1 MRYTMLSSSK
11 KLLKWRSGQKLS
23 ILRLHRHRRSCRIST
38 ITESMVQMPI
48 MGRTKSVCLT
58 GEENMLKVFLAEDEF
73 IIREGI
79 KNNIDWQA
87 HGYEFCGEASD
98 GELAFP
104 LIQKTRPDI
113 LITDIKM
120 PFVDGLALSRLVK
133 KELPETEIIILS
145 GYEEF
150 DYAKEAIQIGVA
162 RYLLK
167 PINGETLLQEI
178 DSVAEIILGKQKEKE
193 IREKYQKEMEE
204 NSLRDQMDLFQ
215 HLVTGD
221 CSMEEL
227 LSVADKLDLKIM
239 APWYSIVLLKIQSM
253 KHDYEEYSGSIVVVD
268 ERIAKLAEPEH
279 VLVFDRALEGRAFLF
294 KADSEEELL
303 AYQKEYL
310 GDVKEVLSGY
320 ANLRYFGGI
329 GTPVNRLREIP
340 ASFED
345 ASHAFAHRY
354 LVAESCILDSSL
366 LMQEGAAEQ
375 EDFRISAVNPE
386 QIDRAKMQEF
396 LRTGDLDEV
405 IYFVDEFF
413 GKLDGGAMKSRI
425 FRQYITMDAYFSI
438 ADFLKGLG
446 LQKDEIEAP
455 DQDSSILQDEK
466 SAMDYIVRI
475 MNKALVLREKK
486 ASSRYEDVVSEV
498 IHYIEDNYAQE
509 ELSLNLLASHVNF
522 SPNHLSMIFSQ
533 QTGQTLIRYLTDYR
547 MNRAKELL
555 RCSSKK
561 SSVISMEVGYKD
573 PHYFSYLFKKTQG
586 MTPTQYRGGRA
597 AEGEDL

>member
-1 MRYTMLSSSK
+1 
-11 KLLKWRSGQKLS
+11 
-23 ILRLHRHRRSCRIST
+23 
-38 ITESMVQMPI
+38 
-48 MGRTKSVCLT
+48 
-58 GEENMLKVFLAEDEF
+58 MLKVFLAEDEF

-279 VLVFDRALEGRAFLF
+279 VLIFDRALEGRAFLF
-294 KADSEEELL
+294 KADSEDELL

-310 GDVKEVLSGY
+310 GDVKEVLSSY
-320 ANLRYFGGI
+320 MNLRYFGGI

-366 LMQEGAAEQ
+366 LMQEGAAEH

-405 IYFVDEFF
+405 VYFVDEFF

-438 ADFLKGLG
+438 VDFLKGLG

>member
-1 MRYTMLSSSK
+1 
-11 KLLKWRSGQKLS
+11 
-23 ILRLHRHRRSCRIST
+23 
-38 ITESMVQMPI
+38 
-48 MGRTKSVCLT
+48 
-58 GEENMLKVFLAEDEF
+58 MLKVFLAEDEF

-178 DSVAEIILGKQKEKE
+178 DSVAEIILDKQKEKE
-193 IREKYQKEMEE
+193 IREKYQREMEE

-279 VLVFDRALEGRAFLF
+279 VLIFDRALEGRAFLF
-294 KADSEEELL
+294 KADSEDELL

-354 LVAESCILDSSL
+354 LVAESCILDSRL

-405 IYFVDEFF
+405 VYFVDEFF

-438 ADFLKGLG
+438 VDFLKGLG

-475 MNKALVLREKK
+475 MDKALVLREKK

-498 IHYIEDNYAQE
+498 IHYIENNYAQE

>member
-1 MRYTMLSSSK
+1 
-11 KLLKWRSGQKLS
+11 
-23 ILRLHRHRRSCRIST
+23 
-38 ITESMVQMPI
+38 
-48 MGRTKSVCLT
+48 
-58 GEENMLKVFLAEDEF
+58 MLKVFLAEDEF

-279 VLVFDRALEGRAFLF
+279 VLIFDRALEGRAFLF
-294 KADSEEELL
+294 KADSEDELL

-320 ANLRYFGGI
+320 VNLRYFGGI

-354 LVAESCILDSSL
+354 LVAESCILDSRL

-375 EDFRISAVNPE
+375 EDFRISAVNLE
-386 QIDRAKMQEF
+386 QIDRTKMQEF

-405 IYFVDEFF
+405 VYFVDEFF

-438 ADFLKGLG
+438 VDFLKGLG

-466 SAMDYIVRI
+466 SAMDYIIRI
-475 MNKALVLREKK
+475 MDKALVLREKK

-498 IHYIEDNYAQE
+498 IHYIENNYAQE

>member
-1 MRYTMLSSSK
+1 
-11 KLLKWRSGQKLS
+11 
-23 ILRLHRHRRSCRIST
+23 
-38 ITESMVQMPI
+38 

-87 HGYEFCGEASD
+87 YGYEFCGEASD

-253 KHDYEEYSGSIVVVD
+253 KHDYEEYSGSIVAVD

-279 VLVFDRALEGRAFLF
+279 VLIFDRALEGRAFLF

-366 LMQEGAAEQ
+366 LMQEGAAEH

-405 IYFVDEFF
+405 VYFVDEFF

-438 ADFLKGLG
+438 VDFLKGLG

-455 DQDSSILQDEK
+455 DQDGSILQDEK

>member
-1 MRYTMLSSSK
+1 
-11 KLLKWRSGQKLS
+11 
-23 ILRLHRHRRSCRIST
+23 
-38 ITESMVQMPI
+38 

-310 GDVKEVLSGY
+310 GDMKEVLSGY

-366 LMQEGAAEQ
+366 LMQEGAAEH

-405 IYFVDEFF
+405 VYFVDEFF

-438 ADFLKGLG
+438 VDFLKGLG

-455 DQDSSILQDEK
+455 DQDGSILQDEK

>member
-1 MRYTMLSSSK
+1 
-11 KLLKWRSGQKLS
+11 
-23 ILRLHRHRRSCRIST
+23 
-38 ITESMVQMPI
+38 

-366 LMQEGAAEQ
+366 LMQEGAAEH

-386 QIDRAKMQEF
+386 QIDRTKMQEF

-405 IYFVDEFF
+405 VYFVDEFF

-438 ADFLKGLG
+438 VDFLKGLG

-475 MNKALVLREKK
+475 MEKALVLREKK

>member
-1 MRYTMLSSSK
+1 
-11 KLLKWRSGQKLS
+11 
-23 ILRLHRHRRSCRIST
+23 
-38 ITESMVQMPI
+38 

-253 KHDYEEYSGSIVVVD
+253 KHDYEEYSGSIVAVD
-268 ERIAKLAEPEH
+268 ERIVKLAEPEH

-366 LMQEGAAEQ
+366 LMQEGAAEH

-405 IYFVDEFF
+405 VYFVDEFF

-438 ADFLKGLG
+438 VDFLKGLG

>member
-1 MRYTMLSSSK
+1 
-11 KLLKWRSGQKLS
+11 
-23 ILRLHRHRRSCRIST
+23 
-38 ITESMVQMPI
+38 
-48 MGRTKSVCLT
+48 
-58 GEENMLKVFLAEDEF
+58 MLKVFLAEDEF

-87 HGYEFCGEASD
+87 YGYEFCGEASD

-268 ERIAKLAEPEH
+268 ERIVKLAEPEH
-279 VLVFDRALEGRAFLF
+279 VLIFDRALEGRAFLF

-366 LMQEGAAEQ
+366 LMQEGAAEH

-405 IYFVDEFF
+405 VYFVDEFF

-438 ADFLKGLG
+438 VDFLKGLG

-475 MNKALVLREKK
+475 MEKALVLREKR

>member
-1 MRYTMLSSSK
+1 
-11 KLLKWRSGQKLS
+11 
-23 ILRLHRHRRSCRIST
+23 
-38 ITESMVQMPI
+38 
-48 MGRTKSVCLT
+48 
-58 GEENMLKVFLAEDEF
+58 MLKVFLAEDEF

-279 VLVFDRALEGRAFLF
+279 VLIFDRALEGRAFLF

-405 IYFVDEFF
+405 VYFVDEFF

-475 MNKALVLREKK
+475 MNKALVLREKR

>member
-1 MRYTMLSSSK
+1 
-11 KLLKWRSGQKLS
+11 
-23 ILRLHRHRRSCRIST
+23 
-38 ITESMVQMPI
+38 
-48 MGRTKSVCLT
+48 
-58 GEENMLKVFLAEDEF
+58 MLKVFLAEDEF

-104 LIQKTRPDI
+104 LIQRTKPDI

-120 PFVDGLALSRLVK
+120 PFMDGLSLSRLVK
-133 KELPETEIIILS
+133 KELPDTEIIILS

-150 DYAKEAIQIGVA
+150 DYAKEAIHIGVA

-167 PINGETLLQEI
+167 PINGEALLQEV
-178 DSVAEIILGKQKEKE
+178 DSVAGVILEKQKEKE
-193 IREKYQKEMEE
+193 IREKYRKEMEE
-204 NSLRDQMDLFQ
+204 NSMRDQKDLFQ

-221 CSMEEL
+221 CSMEEFF
-227 LSVADKLDLKIM
+227 SISDKLGLKIM

-253 KHDYEEYSGSIVVVD
+253 KHDYEEYSGSIVAVD
-268 ERIAKLAEPEH
+268 QKIAELAEPEH
-279 VLVFDRALEGRAFLF
+279 VLIFDRALEGKAFLL
-294 KADSEEELL
+294 KADSEEELVS
-303 AYQKEYL
+303 YQKEYL
-310 GDVKEVLSGY
+310 DSIKEVLAGY
-320 ANLRYFGGI
+320 SNLRYFGGI

-354 LVAESCILDSSL
+354 LVAESCILEGSL
-366 LMQEGAAEQ
+366 LSQEGAAETD
-375 EDFRISAVNPE
+375 DFKISAVNPE
-386 QIDRAKMQEF
+386 QINRAKMQEF

-405 IYFVDEFF
+405 VYFVDEFF

-438 ADFLKGLG
+438 VDFLKGLG

-466 SAMDYIVRI
+466 SAMGYIVRI
-475 MNKALVLREKK
+475 MEKALVLREKK
-486 ASSRYEDVVSEV
+486 ASSRYEDVVGKV

-509 ELSLNLLASHVNF
+509 DMSLNLLASHVNF

>member
-1 MRYTMLSSSK
+1 
-11 KLLKWRSGQKLS
+11 
-23 ILRLHRHRRSCRIST
+23 
-38 ITESMVQMPI
+38 
-48 MGRTKSVCLT
+48 
-58 GEENMLKVFLAEDEF
+58 MLKVFLAEDEF

-150 DYAKEAIQIGVA
+150 DYAKEAIRIGVA

-227 LSVADKLDLKIM
+227 LSVAGKLDLKIM

-268 ERIAKLAEPEH
+268 ERIVKLAEPEH
-279 VLVFDRALEGRAFLF
+279 VLIFDRALEGRAFLF

-366 LMQEGAAEQ
+366 LMQEGAAEH

-386 QIDRAKMQEF
+386 QIDRTKMQEF

-405 IYFVDEFF
+405 VYFVDEFF

-438 ADFLKGLG
+438 VDFLKGLG

-475 MNKALVLREKK
+475 MEKALVLREKK

>member
-1 MRYTMLSSSK
+1 
-11 KLLKWRSGQKLS
+11 
-23 ILRLHRHRRSCRIST
+23 
-38 ITESMVQMPI
+38 
-48 MGRTKSVCLT
+48 
-58 GEENMLKVFLAEDEF
+58 MLKVFLAEDEF

-120 PFVDGLALSRLVK
+120 PFVDGLALSSLVK

>member
-1 MRYTMLSSSK
+1 
-11 KLLKWRSGQKLS
+11 
-23 ILRLHRHRRSCRIST
+23 
-38 ITESMVQMPI
+38 
-48 MGRTKSVCLT
+48 
-58 GEENMLKVFLAEDEF
+58 MLKVFLAEDEF

-253 KHDYEEYSGSIVVVD
+253 KHDYEEYSGSILVVD

-279 VLVFDRALEGRAFLF
+279 VLIFDRALEGRAFLF
-294 KADSEEELL
+294 KADSEDELL

-320 ANLRYFGGI
+320 VNLRYFGGI

-366 LMQEGAAEQ
+366 LMQEGAAEN

-386 QIDRAKMQEF
+386 QIDRTKMQEF

-405 IYFVDEFF
+405 VYFVDEFF

-438 ADFLKGLG
+438 VDFLKGLG

-475 MNKALVLREKK
+475 LDKALVLREKK

-498 IHYIEDNYAQE
+498 IHYIENNYAQE

>member
-1 MRYTMLSSSK
+1 
-11 KLLKWRSGQKLS
+11 
-23 ILRLHRHRRSCRIST
+23 
-38 ITESMVQMPI
+38 

-87 HGYEFCGEASD
+87 YGYEFCGEASD

-253 KHDYEEYSGSIVVVD
+253 KHD
-268 ERIAKLAEPEH
+268 
-279 VLVFDRALEGRAFLF
+279 
-294 KADSEEELL
+294 
-303 AYQKEYL
+303 
-310 GDVKEVLSGY
+310 
-320 ANLRYFGGI
+320 
-329 GTPVNRLREIP
+329 
-340 ASFED
+340 
-345 ASHAFAHRY
+345 
-354 LVAESCILDSSL
+354 
-366 LMQEGAAEQ
+366 
-375 EDFRISAVNPE
+375 
-386 QIDRAKMQEF
+386 
-396 LRTGDLDEV
+396 
-405 IYFVDEFF
+405 
-413 GKLDGGAMKSRI
+413 
-425 FRQYITMDAYFSI
+425 
-438 ADFLKGLG
+438 
-446 LQKDEIEAP
+446 
-455 DQDSSILQDEK
+455 
-466 SAMDYIVRI
+466 
-475 MNKALVLREKK
+475 
-486 ASSRYEDVVSEV
+486 
-498 IHYIEDNYAQE
+498 
-509 ELSLNLLASHVNF
+509 
-522 SPNHLSMIFSQ
+522 
-533 QTGQTLIRYLTDYR
+533 
-547 MNRAKELL
+547 
-555 RCSSKK
+555 
-561 SSVISMEVGYKD
+561 
-573 PHYFSYLFKKTQG
+573 
-586 MTPTQYRGGRA
+586 
-597 AEGEDL
+597 

>member
-1 MRYTMLSSSK
+1 
-11 KLLKWRSGQKLS
+11 
-23 ILRLHRHRRSCRIST
+23 
-38 ITESMVQMPI
+38 
-48 MGRTKSVCLT
+48 
-58 GEENMLKVFLAEDEF
+58 MLKVFLAEDEF

-279 VLVFDRALEGRAFLF
+279 VLIFDRALEGRAFLF

-586 MTPTQYRGGRA
+586 MTPTQYRGSRA

>member
-1 MRYTMLSSSK
+1 
-11 KLLKWRSGQKLS
+11 
-23 ILRLHRHRRSCRIST
+23 
-38 ITESMVQMPI
+38 
-48 MGRTKSVCLT
+48 
-58 GEENMLKVFLAEDEF
+58 MLKVFLAEDEF

-87 HGYEFCGEASD
+87 YGYEFCGEASD

-268 ERIAKLAEPEH
+268 ERIVKLAEPEH
-279 VLVFDRALEGRAFLF
+279 VLIFDRALEGRAFLF

-366 LMQEGAAEQ
+366 LMQEGAAEH

-475 MNKALVLREKK
+475 MNKALVLREKR

>member
-1 MRYTMLSSSK
+1 
-11 KLLKWRSGQKLS
+11 
-23 ILRLHRHRRSCRIST
+23 
-38 ITESMVQMPI
+38 
-48 MGRTKSVCLT
+48 MGRTKSFCLT

-87 HGYEFCGEASD
+87 YGYEFCGEASD

-268 ERIAKLAEPEH
+268 ERIVKLAEPEH
-279 VLVFDRALEGRAFLF
+279 VLIFDRALEGRAFLF

-386 QIDRAKMQEF
+386 QIDRTKMQEF

-405 IYFVDEFF
+405 VYFVDEFF

-438 ADFLKGLG
+438 VDFLKGLG

-475 MNKALVLREKK
+475 MEKALVLREKK

>member
-1 MRYTMLSSSK
+1 
-11 KLLKWRSGQKLS
+11 
-23 ILRLHRHRRSCRIST
+23 
-38 ITESMVQMPI
+38 
-48 MGRTKSVCLT
+48 MGRTKSFCLT

-87 HGYEFCGEASD
+87 HDYEFCGEASD

-279 VLVFDRALEGRAFLF
+279 VLIFDRALEGRAFLF
-294 KADSEEELL
+294 KADSEDELL

-310 GDVKEVLSGY
+310 GDVKEVLSSY
-320 ANLRYFGGI
+320 VNLRYFGGI

-438 ADFLKGLG
+438 VDFLKGLG

-466 SAMDYIVRI
+466 NAMDYIVRI
-475 MNKALVLREKK
+475 MEKALVLREKK

>member
-1 MRYTMLSSSK
+1 
-11 KLLKWRSGQKLS
+11 
-23 ILRLHRHRRSCRIST
+23 
-38 ITESMVQMPI
+38 
-48 MGRTKSVCLT
+48 MGRTKSFCLT

-279 VLVFDRALEGRAFLF
+279 VLIFDRALEGRAFLF
-294 KADSEEELL
+294 KADSEDELL

-310 GDVKEVLSGY
+310 GDVKEVLSSY
-320 ANLRYFGGI
+320 VNLRYFGGI

-386 QIDRAKMQEF
+386 QIDRTKMQEF

-405 IYFVDEFF
+405 VYFVDEFF

-438 ADFLKGLG
+438 VDFLKGLG

-475 MNKALVLREKK
+475 MEKALVLREKK

-586 MTPTQYRGGRA
+586 MTPTQYRGGKA

>member
-1 MRYTMLSSSK
+1 
-11 KLLKWRSGQKLS
+11 
-23 ILRLHRHRRSCRIST
+23 
-38 ITESMVQMPI
+38 
-48 MGRTKSVCLT
+48 
-58 GEENMLKVFLAEDEF
+58 MLKVFLAEDEF

-87 HGYEFCGEASD
+87 YGYEFCGEASD

-253 KHDYEEYSGSIVVVD
+253 KHDYEEYSGSIVAVD
-268 ERIAKLAEPEH
+268 ERIVKLAEPEH
-279 VLVFDRALEGRAFLF
+279 VLIFDRALEGRAFLF
-294 KADSEEELL
+294 KADSEDELL

-310 GDVKEVLSGY
+310 GNVKEVLSGY
-320 ANLRYFGGI
+320 VNLRYFGGI

-366 LMQEGAAEQ
+366 LMQEGAAEH

-405 IYFVDEFF
+405 VYFVDEFF

-438 ADFLKGLG
+438 VDFLKGLG

-455 DQDSSILQDEK
+455 DQDGSILQDEK

>member
-1 MRYTMLSSSK
+1 
-11 KLLKWRSGQKLS
+11 
-23 ILRLHRHRRSCRIST
+23 
-38 ITESMVQMPI
+38 
-48 MGRTKSVCLT
+48 
-58 GEENMLKVFLAEDEF
+58 MLKVFLAEDEF

-253 KHDYEEYSGSIVVVD
+253 KHDYEEYSGSIVAVD
-268 ERIAKLAEPEH
+268 ERIVKLAEPEH
-279 VLVFDRALEGRAFLF
+279 VLIFDRALEGRAFLF

>member
-1 MRYTMLSSSK
+1 
-11 KLLKWRSGQKLS
+11 
-23 ILRLHRHRRSCRIST
+23 
-38 ITESMVQMPI
+38 MPI
-48 MGRTKSVCLT
+48 MGRTKSFCLT
-58 GEENMLKVFLAEDEF
+58 GEGNMLKVFLAEDEF

-268 ERIAKLAEPEH
+268 ERIVKLAEPEH
-279 VLVFDRALEGRAFLF
+279 VLIFDRALEGRAFLF
-294 KADSEEELL
+294 KADSEDELL

-310 GDVKEVLSGY
+310 GNVKEVLSGY
-320 ANLRYFGGI
+320 VNLRYFGGI

-366 LMQEGAAEQ
+366 LMQEGAAEN

-386 QIDRAKMQEF
+386 QIDRTKMQEF

-405 IYFVDEFF
+405 VYFVDEFF

-438 ADFLKGLG
+438 VDFLKGLG

-475 MNKALVLREKK
+475 MEKALVLREKK

>member
-1 MRYTMLSSSK
+1 
-11 KLLKWRSGQKLS
+11 
-23 ILRLHRHRRSCRIST
+23 
-38 ITESMVQMPI
+38 

-279 VLVFDRALEGRAFLF
+279 VIVFDRALEGRAFLF

-386 QIDRAKMQEF
+386 QIDRTKMQEF

-405 IYFVDEFF
+405 VYFVDEFF

-438 ADFLKGLG
+438 VDFLKGLG

-475 MNKALVLREKK
+475 MEKALVLREKK

>member
-1 MRYTMLSSSK
+1 
-11 KLLKWRSGQKLS
+11 
-23 ILRLHRHRRSCRIST
+23 
-38 ITESMVQMPI
+38 
-48 MGRTKSVCLT
+48 
-58 GEENMLKVFLAEDEF
+58 MLKVFLAEDEF

-178 DSVAEIILGKQKEKE
+178 DSVAEIILDKQKEKE
-193 IREKYQKEMEE
+193 IREKYQREMEE

-279 VLVFDRALEGRAFLF
+279 VLIFDRALEGRAFLF
-294 KADSEEELL
+294 KADSEDELL

-366 LMQEGAAEQ
+366 LMQEGAAEN

-386 QIDRAKMQEF
+386 QIDRTKMQEF

-405 IYFVDEFF
+405 VYFVDEFF

-438 ADFLKGLG
+438 VDFLKGLG

-466 SAMDYIVRI
+466 SAMDYIIRI
-475 MNKALVLREKK
+475 MEKALVLREKK

>member
-1 MRYTMLSSSK
+1 
-11 KLLKWRSGQKLS
+11 
-23 ILRLHRHRRSCRIST
+23 
-38 ITESMVQMPI
+38 
-48 MGRTKSVCLT
+48 MGRTKSFCLT

-167 PINGETLLQEI
+167 PVNGETLLQEI

-268 ERIAKLAEPEH
+268 ERIVKLAEPEH
-279 VLVFDRALEGRAFLF
+279 VLIFDRALEGRAFLF
-294 KADSEEELL
+294 KADSEDELL

-310 GDVKEVLSGY
+310 GDVKEVLSSY
-320 ANLRYFGGI
+320 VNLRYFGGI

-386 QIDRAKMQEF
+386 QIDRTKMQEF

-405 IYFVDEFF
+405 VYFVDEFF

-438 ADFLKGLG
+438 VDFLKGLG

-475 MNKALVLREKK
+475 MEKALVLREKK

>member
-1 MRYTMLSSSK
+1 
-11 KLLKWRSGQKLS
+11 
-23 ILRLHRHRRSCRIST
+23 
-38 ITESMVQMPI
+38 
-48 MGRTKSVCLT
+48 
-58 GEENMLKVFLAEDEF
+58 MLKVFLAEDEF

-279 VLVFDRALEGRAFLF
+279 VLIFDRALEGRAFLF

-366 LMQEGAAEQ
+366 LMQEGAVEQ

-475 MNKALVLREKK
+475 MEKALVLREKK

>member
-1 MRYTMLSSSK
+1 
-11 KLLKWRSGQKLS
+11 
-23 ILRLHRHRRSCRIST
+23 
-38 ITESMVQMPI
+38 
-48 MGRTKSVCLT
+48 MGRTKSFCLT
-58 GEENMLKVFLAEDEF
+58 GEGNMLKVFLAEDEF

-227 LSVADKLDLKIM
+227 LSVAGKLDLKIM

-268 ERIAKLAEPEH
+268 ERIVKLAEPEH
-279 VLVFDRALEGRAFLF
+279 VLIFDRALEGRAFLF

-366 LMQEGAAEQ
+366 LMQEGAAEH

-386 QIDRAKMQEF
+386 QIDRTKMQEF

-405 IYFVDEFF
+405 VYFVDEFF

-438 ADFLKGLG
+438 VDFLKGLG

-475 MNKALVLREKK
+475 MEKALVLREKK

>member
-1 MRYTMLSSSK
+1 
-11 KLLKWRSGQKLS
+11 
-23 ILRLHRHRRSCRIST
+23 
-38 ITESMVQMPI
+38 
-48 MGRTKSVCLT
+48 MGRTKSFCLT

-87 HGYEFCGEASD
+87 YGYEFCGEASD

-193 IREKYQKEMEE
+193 IRKKYQKEMEE

-366 LMQEGAAEQ
+366 LMQEGAAEH

-386 QIDRAKMQEF
+386 QIDRTKMQEF

-475 MNKALVLREKK
+475 MNKALVLREKR

>member
-1 MRYTMLSSSK
+1 
-11 KLLKWRSGQKLS
+11 
-23 ILRLHRHRRSCRIST
+23 
-38 ITESMVQMPI
+38 

-87 HGYEFCGEASD
+87 YGYEFCGEASD

-253 KHDYEEYSGSIVVVD
+253 KHDYEEYSGSIVAVD
-268 ERIAKLAEPEH
+268 ERIVKLAEPEH
-279 VLVFDRALEGRAFLF
+279 VLIFDRALEGRAFLF

-366 LMQEGAAEQ
+366 LMQEGAAEH

-405 IYFVDEFF
+405 VYFVDEFF

-438 ADFLKGLG
+438 VDFLKGLG

>member
-1 MRYTMLSSSK
+1 
-11 KLLKWRSGQKLS
+11 
-23 ILRLHRHRRSCRIST
+23 
-38 ITESMVQMPI
+38 

-268 ERIAKLAEPEH
+268 ERIAKLAEPGH

-475 MNKALVLREKK
+475 MNKALVLREKR

>member
-1 MRYTMLSSSK
+1 
-11 KLLKWRSGQKLS
+11 
-23 ILRLHRHRRSCRIST
+23 
-38 ITESMVQMPI
+38 
-48 MGRTKSVCLT
+48 
-58 GEENMLKVFLAEDEF
+58 MLKVFLAEDEF

-253 KHDYEEYSGSIVVVD
+253 KHDYEEYSGSIVIVD
-268 ERIAKLAEPEH
+268 ERIVKLAEPEH
-279 VLVFDRALEGRAFLF
+279 VLIFDRALEGRAFLF

-310 GDVKEVLSGY
+310 GDVKEVLSSY
-320 ANLRYFGGI
+320 VNLRYFGGI

-366 LMQEGAAEQ
+366 LMQEGAAEH

-386 QIDRAKMQEF
+386 QIDRTKMQEF

-405 IYFVDEFF
+405 VYFVDEFF

-438 ADFLKGLG
+438 VDFLKGLG

-475 MNKALVLREKK
+475 MEKALVLREKK

>member
-1 MRYTMLSSSK
+1 
-11 KLLKWRSGQKLS
+11 
-23 ILRLHRHRRSCRIST
+23 
-38 ITESMVQMPI
+38 
-48 MGRTKSVCLT
+48 
-58 GEENMLKVFLAEDEF
+58 MLKVFLAEDEF

-366 LMQEGAAEQ
+366 LMQEGAAEH

>member
-1 MRYTMLSSSK
+1 
-11 KLLKWRSGQKLS
+11 
-23 ILRLHRHRRSCRIST
+23 
-38 ITESMVQMPI
+38 
-48 MGRTKSVCLT
+48 
-58 GEENMLKVFLAEDEF
+58 MLKVFLAEDEF

-310 GDVKEVLSGY
+310 GDAKEVLSGY

>member
-1 MRYTMLSSSK
+1 
-11 KLLKWRSGQKLS
+11 
-23 ILRLHRHRRSCRIST
+23 
-38 ITESMVQMPI
+38 
-48 MGRTKSVCLT
+48 
-58 GEENMLKVFLAEDEF
+58 MLKVFLAEDEF

-178 DSVAEIILGKQKEKE
+178 DSVAEIILDKQKEKE
-193 IREKYQKEMEE
+193 IREKYQREMEE
-204 NSLRDQMDLFQ
+204 NSLRDQMNLFQ

-253 KHDYEEYSGSIVVVD
+253 KHDYEEYSGSIVVAD

-279 VLVFDRALEGRAFLF
+279 VLIFDRALEGRAFLF
-294 KADSEEELL
+294 KADSEDELL

-320 ANLRYFGGI
+320 VNLRYFGGI

-438 ADFLKGLG
+438 VDFLKGLG

-466 SAMDYIVRI
+466 NAMEYIVRI
-475 MNKALVLREKK
+475 MDKALVLREKK

>member
-1 MRYTMLSSSK
+1 
-11 KLLKWRSGQKLS
+11 
-23 ILRLHRHRRSCRIST
+23 
-38 ITESMVQMPI
+38 MPI
-48 MGRTKSVCLT
+48 MGRTKSFCLT
-58 GEENMLKVFLAEDEF
+58 GEGNMLKVFLAEDEF

-167 PINGETLLQEI
+167 PVNGETLLQEI

-279 VLVFDRALEGRAFLF
+279 VLIFDRALEGRAFLF
-294 KADSEEELL
+294 KADSEDELL

-310 GDVKEVLSGY
+310 GDVKEVLSSY
-320 ANLRYFGGI
+320 MNLRYFGGI

-386 QIDRAKMQEF
+386 QIDRTKMQEF

-405 IYFVDEFF
+405 VYFVDEFF

-438 ADFLKGLG
+438 VDFLKGLG

-475 MNKALVLREKK
+475 MEKALVLREKK